1 MDFLSSAEFWVA
13 VSFVGFVALVIYMK
27 VPGMVTKALD
37 DRAAAISKE
46 LEEAQ
51 KLREEAQAILAD
63 YQRRQRDAEKE
74 AEGIVTQAMHEAER
88 FAEEARAKLQESL
101 ERRSKIAEEKIQQAE
116 AQALKD
122 VRNAA
127 TDLAIAAA
135 EKLIAEEIKGKKAT
149 DLVTQSIE
157 DVRAKLN

>member
-1 MDFLSSAEFWVA
+1 MSFFAQPETWVL
-13 VSFVGFVALVIYMK
+13 VSFLLFIALLMYFK

-37 DRAAAISKE
+37 DRAAAIAKE

-88 FAEEARAKLQESL
+88 FAEEAQAKLQDSL
-101 ERRSKIAEEKIQQAE
+101 ERRTRMAEEKIGQAE

-122 VRNAA
+122 VRAA
-127 TDLAIAAA
+127 AADLAIAAA
-135 EKLIAEEIKGKKAT
+135 EKLISSEVSGKKA
-149 DLVTQSIE
+149 DALISQSIK
-157 DVRAKLN
+157 DVQSKLN